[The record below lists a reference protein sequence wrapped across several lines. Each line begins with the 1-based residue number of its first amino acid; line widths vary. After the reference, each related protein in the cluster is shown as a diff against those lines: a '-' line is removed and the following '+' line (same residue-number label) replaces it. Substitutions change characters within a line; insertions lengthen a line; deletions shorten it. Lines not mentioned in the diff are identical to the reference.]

1 MDSSVSKIISI
12 HQRTMTADERAL
24 LLNVTPGMSR
34 IIAIISDKLEPDY
47 TMRMRE

>member
-12 HQRTMTADERAL
+12 HQRTMTADESAL

-34 IIAIISDKLEPDY
+34 ITAIIWDKLEPEY
-47 TMRMRE
+47 TKELR